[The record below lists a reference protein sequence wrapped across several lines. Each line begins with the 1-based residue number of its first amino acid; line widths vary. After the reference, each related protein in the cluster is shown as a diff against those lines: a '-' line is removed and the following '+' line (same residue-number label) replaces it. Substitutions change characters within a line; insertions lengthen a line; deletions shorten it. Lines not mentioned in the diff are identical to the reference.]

1 MQKLSNEIILEY
13 VPTVHFEPNT
23 QKTKEKKKKK
33 RNHQKGK
40 KKKKKHKTTLVALMY
55 SNHVAES

>member
-40 KKKKKHKTTLVALMY
+40 KKKKKTQNNTGSVNVFKPCG
-55 SNHVAES
+55 

>member
-1 MQKLSNEIILEY
+1 MQKLSNKIILEY

-23 QKTKEKKKKK
+23 QKTKEKKKEKK
-33 RNHQKGK
+33 PPKR
-40 KKKKKHKTTLVALMY
+40 KKKKKHKKKLVVLMY